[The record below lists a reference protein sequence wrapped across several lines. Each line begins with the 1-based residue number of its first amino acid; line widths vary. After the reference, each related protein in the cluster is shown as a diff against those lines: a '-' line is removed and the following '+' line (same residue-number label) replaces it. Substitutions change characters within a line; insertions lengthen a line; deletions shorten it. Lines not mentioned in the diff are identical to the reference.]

1 MDALSLI
8 ELHRDSYTARELEV
22 YEAVKAHPEAVLG
35 SNATQF
41 SEANGFS
48 QSAVSRFCKRA
59 GFEGYG
65 DFRMAMHQ
73 AVYQRS
79 RDQLTRREGS
89 YSEDVF
95 RLSSLIEESVDQA
108 EVSHLVAR
116 IRSSRRTYVLGMG
129 ASSISARVLAL
140 GLTLRSVPSEFV
152 ETGWEEESLHCVD
165 NEDTYVIFSAKN
177 PSFSGFLATV
187 SGLRPEMRPHVAL
200 VSLTDH
206 HPLKDFVDQ
215 NIVLPHNA
223 AAGSAYLDSFVSS
236 TLFAELLANLVG
248 QDD

>member
-8 ELHRDSYTARELEV
+8 ELHKDSYTARELEV
-22 YEAVKAHPEAVLG
+22 YEAVKANPESVLG

-41 SEANGFS
+41 SEAYGFS

-73 AVYQRS
+73 AVYQRGL
-79 RDQLTRREGS
+79 DQSTEREGNFS
-89 YSEDVF
+89 SDIF
-95 RLSSLIEESVDQA
+95 RLCSLLEETVDHGK
-108 EVSHLVAR
+108 VDRLVRR
-116 IRSSRRTYVLGMG
+116 ICSSRRTYLLGMG
-129 ASSISARVLAL
+129 ASSISARALAL
-140 GLTLRSVPSEFV
+140 GLTLRSVPSTFV

-177 PSFSGFLATV
+177 PSFRGFLATA
-187 SGLRPEMRPHVAL
+187 SGLKPEMRPHITL
-200 VSLTDH
+200 VSLTDR
-206 HPLKDFVDQ
+206 HPLRDLVDQ

-223 AAGSAYLDSFVSS
+223 AAGGGYLDSFVSS
-236 TLFAELLANLVG
+236 TLFAELLASLVG
-248 QDD
+248 RNI